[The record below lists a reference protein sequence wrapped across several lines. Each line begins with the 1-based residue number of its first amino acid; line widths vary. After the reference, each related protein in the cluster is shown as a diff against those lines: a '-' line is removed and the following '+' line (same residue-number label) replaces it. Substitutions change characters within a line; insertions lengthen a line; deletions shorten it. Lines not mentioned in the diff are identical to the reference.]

1 MTQLKLDP
9 KFIFL
14 GEFIDEGSFGRVYE
28 GTLIIDGHPIPVAIK
43 QMKDAEGMD
52 KELETLRSLHHINVM
67 KCYGLVA
74 DSRAVDSKKSH
85 IGSCLVLELCPL
97 GSLRNALDKLTEM
110 KDGQTAGSGG
120 GWDTDSAP
128 VMISSWEVRLKV
140 YLLRSFFV
148 FGLS

>member
-9 KFIFL
+9 KLICL
-14 GEFIDEGSFGRVYE
+14 GKFIDAGSFGRVYE
-28 GTLIIDGHPIPVAIK
+28 GTLIMDGLPISVAIK
-43 QMKDAEGMD
+43 QMKDAEGMG

-67 KCYGLVA
+67 KCYGLVT

-97 GSLRNALDKLTEM
+97 GSLRNALDKASEVKEENT
-110 KDGQTAGSGG
+110 GSGG
-120 GWDTDSAP
+120 GWDIDSAP

-140 YLLRSFFV
+140 VASFIFRV
-148 FGLS
+148 R